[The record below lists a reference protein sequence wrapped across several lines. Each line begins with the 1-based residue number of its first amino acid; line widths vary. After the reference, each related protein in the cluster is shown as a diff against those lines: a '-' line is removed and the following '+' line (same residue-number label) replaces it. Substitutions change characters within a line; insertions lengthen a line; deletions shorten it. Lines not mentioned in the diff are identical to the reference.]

1 MKSQKELKEI
11 YMNIIK
17 KEVWTSSTSMQEYAR
32 KMVAYVVE
40 LPDGTIIDFD
50 KPKIQKD
57 FCFGAGMY
65 ARATDE
71 EMEETQSMVEHARTS
86 ENFFKR
92 KNLEEINSQIE
103 NLYQALEGEYEVYTS
118 LHYYGQE
125 IGSRLKSYSIC
136 RISQNPEYAPGYWS
150 NCRDLKKCGKDEIE
164 IIISGLEQ
172 VRKAFAKRIDT
183 YLKKYGTSKVNAWSY
198 IRD

>member
-17 KEVWTSSTSMQEYAR
+17 KEVWKGSPSMQEYAR
-32 KMVAYVVE
+32 KTLAYVVE

-65 ARATDE
+65 ARATEE
-71 EMEETQSMVEHARTS
+71 EMEEAERMVKHARTS
-86 ENFFKR
+86 EKFFKI
-92 KNLEEINSQIE
+92 KNLEEINGQIE
-103 NLYQALEGEYEVYTS
+103 NLYQALNGEYEVYTS
-118 LHYYGQE
+118 LRYCGQE
-125 IGSRLKSYSIC
+125 NGSRLKNYSIC
-136 RISQNPEYAPGYWS
+136 RISQNPEYEPRYWI

-164 IIISGLEQ
+164 IILSGLKE

-198 IRD
+198 IQD

>member
-86 ENFFKR
+86 ENFFVQKI
-92 KNLEEINSQIE
+92 KPKPDYPLKT
-103 NLYQALEGEYEVYTS
+103 LYPRAFQTGLNR
-118 LHYYGQE
+118 LIYYDFTTVE
-125 IGSRLKSYSIC
+125 
-136 RISQNPEYAPGYWS
+136 
-150 NCRDLKKCGKDEIE
+150 
-164 IIISGLEQ
+164 
-172 VRKAFAKRIDT
+172 
-183 YLKKYGTSKVNAWSY
+183 
-198 IRD
+198 